1 LGCAATK
8 RRLTLSAN
16 NHEKNLNFAPVGRV
30 APEILRQ
37 PALETG
43 PAKLYERL
51 AMRVCCVADRAGRSA
66 VRYPAE
72 TIEAM
77 RQHLLGYRDNMR
89 VEVETDIAVTAK
101 TVADLR
107 ALATWPDGLA
117 LNIHVDLDPRLSV
130 VRVERAS

>member
-1 LGCAATK
+1 MTK
-8 RRLTLSAN
+8 RCSRLSAN
-16 NHEKNLNFAPVGRV
+16 NHEKDLKFAPVGRV

-51 AMRVCCVADRAGRSA
+51 DMRVCCAADRAGRTD

-107 ALATWPDGLA
+107 ALATWPDGLS
-117 LNIHVDLDPRLSV
+117 LNIHVNLDPRLSV